1 MPEYNPQKY
10 RKAPKPETVAEG
22 GYIKPIPKSLI
33 RKERRDNRPIPER
46 RSMSFEQ
53 MYAYAPIEKRSS
65 NRAMGNEI
73 ADVHPGYE
81 RLYLGTPDYFADEED
96 QEELPSTDYAYEYAR
111 VRKNM
116 RSVDI
121 EILDLVLRS
130 GRTQRDIAAELKISQ
145 GAVSHAFMRAQQNM
159 LAISKIPD
167 TAGVWKTVYRVC
179 GPQVAVAMRVFFSST
194 CQSETARKMRTRRH
208 RPWIG
213 CTQPVIRLRAIR
225 AVEQLKADGKPESL
239 KAAVV
244 ISWTQSNLYVRY
256 QQPYMKRTNPT
267 KARGAK
273 SAIIRHTYNGKRH
286 PKAVPAQT
294 ETARWFQENSGQ
306 VEAIIRYQLKGW
318 DEWKDVSQYVARRML
333 QNDALSKYEKGKSS
347 FRTFLYTTV
356 TRAMMSYFKGKKHMW
371 NVPMCE
377 YDGTYMS
384 PTGTGWVD
392 RIDAKLDIAH
402 FVAWCKKHARK
413 SQWRV
418 VNLWV
423 KDTEYIDI
431 ATKLGLS
438 RQHCHM
444 AVKEC
449 IQRYRERLA
458 E

>member
-1 MPEYNPQKY
+1 MSTYMPSEMGYD
-10 RKAPKPETVAEG
+10 TAE
-22 GYIKPIPKSLI
+22 L
-33 RKERRDNRPIPER
+33 
-46 RSMSFEQ
+46 
-53 MYAYAPIEKRSS
+53 
-65 NRAMGNEI
+65 
-73 ADVHPGYE
+73 ADVHSDYE
-81 RLYLGTPDYFADEED
+81 RAPVGTPDYFEHESATP
-96 QEELPSTDYAYEYAR
+96 LPTTDYRASYEL
-111 VRKNM
+111 VRKRM
-116 RSVDI
+116 RPFDV

-130 GRTQRDIAAELKISQ
+130 GRTQRDIAESLEITQ
-145 GAVSHAFMRAQQNM
+145 GAVSHRFMRAQQN
-159 LAISKIPD
+159 LKIIASQPD
-167 TAGVWKTVYRVC
+167 TTGVWRTVYRVC
-179 GPQVAVAMRVFFSST
+179 EARTAVAMRVLFDTT
-194 CQSETARKMRTRRH
+194 CQTLAAKKMRTRRH
-208 RPWIG
+208 RPWVE
-213 CTQPVIRLRAIR
+213 CTQPVIRHLAKTTISRLEADGEPESLR
-225 AVEQLKADGKPESL
+225 AVE
-239 KAAVV
+239 V
-244 ISWTQSNLYVRY
+244 IRWAQNNLYVRNT
-256 QQPYMKRTNPT
+256 PPHTKRTNPT

-273 SAIIRHTYNGKRH
+273 SAIIRPPREIGFGHVWGACPN
-286 PKAVPAQT
+286 T

-371 NVPMCE
+371 GVPMCE

-392 RIDAKLDIAH
+392 RVDAKLDIAH
-402 FVAWCKKHARK
+402 FVAWCTKHARK

-418 VNLWV
+418 IKLWV

-431 ATKLGLS
+431 AAKIGLS
-438 RQHCHM
+438 RQHCHQ